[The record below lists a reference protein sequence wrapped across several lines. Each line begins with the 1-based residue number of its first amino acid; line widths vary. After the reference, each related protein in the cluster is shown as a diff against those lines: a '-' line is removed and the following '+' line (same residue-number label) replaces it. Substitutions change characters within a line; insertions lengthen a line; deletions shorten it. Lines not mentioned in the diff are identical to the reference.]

1 MAIEKM
7 KHLQLAAMEADR
19 PALLA
24 ELQRFGCLEITEQ
37 AEALDYLEFARTG
50 ESDSERVRADADL
63 IKGALAILDRYA
75 PVRTPLFDAGEAV
88 DEKTIFDDG
97 ALAHALKTAALLR
110 TNDAAAAGLTSRI
123 AHTQSQRDSLTP
135 WLASGFPLE
144 RDGTAATAVR
154 YGMLPASASP
164 ERAQEALSQLD
175 AELETVS
182 SDRSV
187 HYCALLSH
195 RSCLDDAL
203 DALKPFGFSIVSFRG
218 LTGSPAEAQAALDA
232 ELTRLSDE
240 LADARAR
247 IVAFSAERTAL
258 RRASDRLA
266 LEAAKE
272 ASREKFLTT
281 KQVFFLTGWV
291 LARKVPELEAL
302 LAPYDCALELRDP
315 QPDEA
320 PKVPVQLRTTAL
332 TRPLTMVT
340 EMYSLPAYDG
350 IDPNPLILPFFTVF
364 FGIMYAD
371 LGYGLV
377 LLLLGILG
385 NLKIKKQG
393 TVKYMCGLLVLCG
406 ITTSIF
412 GFLFGGFFGD
422 SLDYRVFGWL
432 RGALTSLP
440 FFGVKDPLQDPMW
453 FMYASLACGGVHL
466 IFGQMVHMYMCFR
479 DGQPVDAICDVVP
492 WWLTFAGIA
501 LGALGRGW
509 WLLLVGVL
517 SLICTQGREK
527 PTLIGK
533 FFGGLKS
540 LYDIT
545 SWLGDMLSYTRLMA
559 LMLAGSVIANVFN
572 MLGNMTGQIIAI
584 LIIFIVGH
592 VFNMAINII
601 GTYVHAARLQ
611 YLEFFGKF
619 YKDGGIP
626 FKPLRYQTKYT
637 QIVKEET

>member
-50 ESDSERVRADADL
+50 ESDSERVHADADL

-88 DEKTIFDDG
+88 DEKTIFDDS

-203 DALKPFGFSIVSFRG
+203 DALKPFGFSLVSFRG

-232 ELTRLSDE
+232 ELARLSDE

-291 LARKVPELEAL
+291 LARKVPELEKL

-320 PKVPVQLRTTAL
+320 PKVPVQLRNNAL
-332 TRPLTMVT
+332 TRPLNMVT

-545 SWLGDMLSYTRLMA
+545 SWLGDVLSYTRLMA

>member
-320 PKVPVQLRTTAL
+320 PKVPVQLRNNAL

>member
-320 PKVPVQLRTTAL
+320 PKVPVQLRNNAL
-332 TRPLTMVT
+332 TRPLNMVT

>member
-37 AEALDYLEFARTG
+37 AQALDYLEFARTG

-88 DEKTIFDDG
+88 DEKTIFDDN

-203 DALKPFGFSIVSFRG
+203 DALKPFGFSLVSFRG

-291 LARKVPELEAL
+291 LARKVPELEKL

-320 PKVPVQLRTTAL
+320 PKVPVQLRNNAL
-332 TRPLTMVT
+332 TRPLNMVT

-422 SLDYRVFGWL
+422 SLNYRVFGWL

-492 WWLTFAGIA
+492 WWLTFGGIA

-545 SWLGDMLSYTRLMA
+545 SWLGDVLSYTRLMA

>member
-24 ELQRFGCLEITEQ
+24 KLQRFGCLEITEQ
-37 AEALDYLEFARTG
+37 EQALDYLEFARTG
-50 ESDSERVRADADL
+50 ESDLDRVRADADL
-63 IKGALAILDRYA
+63 VKNALAILDRYA
-75 PVRTPLFDAGEAV
+75 PVRTPLFYEGETV
-88 DEKTIFDDG
+88 DEKTIFDDA
-97 ALAHALKTAALLR
+97 ALSRALKTATLLR
-110 TNDAAAAGLTSRI
+110 TNDAAAAGLTARI
-123 AHTQSQRDSLTP
+123 ARIQAQRDSLTP
-135 WLASGFPLE
+135 WLGSSFPLE

-154 YGMLPASASP
+154 YGTIPSSTALNAP
-164 ERAQEALSQLD
+164 REALSAFD
-175 AELETVS
+175 AELEEVS
-182 SDRSV
+182 SDKSV
-187 HYCALLSH
+187 HYCALLCH
-195 RSCLDDAL
+195 RACLDDAL
-203 DALKPFGFSIVSFRG
+203 AALKPFGFSHVVFKDLSG
-218 LTGSPAEAQAALDA
+218 TPAEAQAVLDG
-232 ELTRLSDE
+232 ELTRLADE
-240 LADARAR
+240 LADTRAR
-247 IVAFSAERTAL
+247 IVEFGSERKAL
-258 RRASDRLA
+258 EHASDRLA
-266 LEAAKE
+266 IEAEKE
-272 ASREKFLTT
+272 ASRQKFLVTDR
-281 KQVFFLTGWV
+281 VFFLTGWV
-291 LARKVPELEAL
+291 LARKVPELEKL
-302 LAPYDCALELRDP
+302 LAPYDCALDLRDP
-315 QPDEA
+315 EPDEA
-320 PKVPVQLRTTAL
+320 PKVPVQLRSNAL
-332 TRPLTMVT
+332 TRPLNMVT

-350 IDPNPLILPFFTVF
+350 IDPNPLILPFFTIF

-393 TVKYMCGLLVLCG
+393 TMKYMCGLLVLCG
-406 ITTSIF
+406 VTTSIF
-412 GFLFGGFFGD
+412 GCLFGGFFGD
-422 SLDYRVFGWL
+422 ALNYRVFGWL

-440 FFGVKDPLQDPMW
+440 FFGVKDPLQEPMW

-501 LGALGRGW
+501 VGALGHGW
-509 WLLLVGVL
+509 WLLIVGIL
-517 SLICTQGREK
+517 SLICTQGRAK

-533 FFGGLKS
+533 FLGGVKS

-545 SWLGDMLSYTRLMA
+545 SWLGDVLSYTRLMA
-559 LMLAGSVIANVFN
+559 LMLASSVIANVFN

-584 LIIFIVGH
+584 LIIFIIGH
-592 VFNMAINII
+592 AFNMAINII

>member
-203 DALKPFGFSIVSFRG
+203 DALKPFGFSLVAFRG

-291 LARKVPELEAL
+291 LARKVPELEKL

-320 PKVPVQLRTTAL
+320 PKVPVQLRNNAL
-332 TRPLTMVT
+332 TRPLNMVT

-422 SLDYRVFGWL
+422 SLNYRVFGWL

-545 SWLGDMLSYTRLMA
+545 SWLGDVLSYTRLMA